1 MYTLQTICPCY
12 YTFPTVPTQPP
23 TNVALLSKNETS
35 FHLVWNPPDP
45 WNRNGPI
52 IGYVVAYHI
61 DTDGEEGELF
71 AVIGG
76 DFSLEFSKNKKT
88 TVSDNQIEITGLR
101 PQTSYAVSVAAKT
114 EVGEGPY
121 SASLIVT
128 TSQSGKVSV
137 CVCVHLCMVQPHM
150 CFDDTLNLRVWLEI
164 TLNMLGALLLAIHPG
179 RHTP

>member
-1 MYTLQTICPCY
+1 MYRFLHACMYTLQTNCPCY
-12 YTFPTVPTQPP
+12 YTFPAVPTQPP

-45 WNRNGPI
+45 WNWNGPI
-52 IGYVVAYHI
+52 IGYVVAYHV

-88 TVSDNQIEITGLR
+88 AVSDNQIEITGLR

-128 TSQSGKVSV
+128 TSQSGEVSV
-137 CVCVHLCMVQPHM
+137 CVCVFIC
-150 CFDDTLNLRVWLEI
+150 VWYSHICVLTI
-164 TLNMLGALLLAIHPG
+164 LSTYVYG
-179 RHTP
+179 